1 MRPETAI
8 SPLATAILRAF
19 YGERDC
25 PPTLASLQQIT
36 PTELE
41 ALYGVGYRLLT
52 NGKAHEAAAVFH
64 FLCLLDH
71 ANVRYHQ
78 AFDIAERTVA
88 KAVLP

>member
-1 MRPETAI
+1 MKSEVSIPH
-8 SPLATAILRAF
+8 LATAILHAF

-25 PPTLASLQQIT
+25 PPTLAALQQIS

-41 ALYGVGYRLLT
+41 ALYGVGYRLLLS
-52 NGKAHEAAAVFH
+52 GKAQEASAVFH

-71 ANVRYHQ
+71 PNARYRH
-78 AFDIAERTVA
+78 AFEIAERAVS